1 MSSFSRFAN
10 GRSFLS
16 RRPGTFAVEH
26 PDAVKGHWGQLC
38 ARRAETAP
46 AETVPHYR
54 RMVTET
60 LATTGRSSYLAA
72 ARLLVRL
79 GAVCTA
85 TGTTAEFVEFM
96 ATTVE
101 TNRRRPTCIDEL
113 VRAGLI
119 RRDRS
124 VV

>member
-1 MSSFSRFAN
+1 MGLLLNA
-10 GRSFLS
+10 
-16 RRPGTFAVEH
+16 RRDDEAWTFAVEQ
-26 PDAVKGHWGQLC
+26 PDAVKGHWEQLC
-38 ARRAETAP
+38 ARRAKTAP

-54 RMVTET
+54 RMITET
-60 LATTGRSSYLAA
+60 LATTGRGSYLAA

-79 GAVCTA
+79 RAVCAA
-85 TGTTAEFVEFM
+85 TGNTAELAEFM

-119 RRDRS
+119 RRDHS
-124 VV
+124 IVEV